1 MTTVFFRLLIIYFF
15 TLMSVK
21 FTGKRQVREMQMSEL
36 ITALFLS
43 ELAVY
48 PINDID
54 IPLSHGVIPVLA
66 LISIEVLISL
76 GTVKVPFLRAIFDS
90 KPGYLIKKGKLDI
103 AELKKNRITI
113 DELISELRLAG
124 YPDMSEVYYA
134 ILEPSGKLSVIPNSQ
149 SRPITPQD
157 HSMSP
162 PEKGIVHTVISD
174 GKINEKV
181 LLGIGRDSR
190 WLDKKLKENKIA
202 KAGDVFLFTV
212 NDNYDC
218 FAVMKKK

>member
-1 MTTVFFRLLIIYFF
+1 
-15 TLMSVK
+15 
-21 FTGKRQVREMQMSEL
+21 
-36 ITALFLS
+36 
-43 ELAVY
+43 
-48 PINDID
+48 
-54 IPLSHGVIPVLA
+54 
-66 LISIEVLISL
+66 
-76 GTVKVPFLRAIFDS
+76 
-90 KPGYLIKKGKLDI
+90 
-103 AELKKNRITI
+103 
-113 DELISELRLAG
+113 
-124 YPDMSEVYYA
+124 
-134 ILEPSGKLSVIPNSQ
+134 
-149 SRPITPQD
+149 
-157 HSMSP
+157 MSP